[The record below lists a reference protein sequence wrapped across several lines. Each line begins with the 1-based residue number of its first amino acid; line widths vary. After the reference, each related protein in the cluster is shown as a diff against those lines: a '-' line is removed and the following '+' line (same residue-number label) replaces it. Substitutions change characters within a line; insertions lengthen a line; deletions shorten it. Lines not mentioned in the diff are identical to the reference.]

1 MTHTSRVW
9 SFKGLFLFLIILN
22 ILSVGRT
29 YTKHQTHAQSSYS
42 HKRPVSIALSARGPS
57 RLHTEHRR
65 WKYKQQNYDGYSTKK
80 WQGNANWK
88 RSVDVLNSCKLPQ
101 SNLLFYD
108 NYKAFNN
115 TGRKRKEES
124 KVKTSL
130 IWTEPSV
137 GTYTGNCWSC
147 CWHLQSSDHT
157 KTRKKQN
164 PAPHMLL
171 RFPVTGTISKHV
183 SDICA
188 ALFRR

>member
-1 MTHTSRVW
+1 MWWWLLVRVW
-9 SFKGLFLFLIILN
+9 KRHKLCFNDSHQQNLVFQRSVFIFDNTEYFVRWPDLHKASNTCTVLLFSQTARFN
-22 ILSVGRT
+22 RSQRKRT
-29 YTKHQTHAQSSYS
+29 FSTPHGTQTVKIH
-42 HKRPVSIALSARGPS
+42 
-57 RLHTEHRR
+57 
-65 WKYKQQNYDGYSTKK
+65 KQQNYDGYSTKK

-157 KTRKKQN
+157 KTRKKTK
-164 PAPHMLL
+164 PSTPHAP
-171 RFPVTGTISKHV
+171 
-183 SDICA
+183 
-188 ALFRR
+188 